1 MIAESEHDVDAVAI
15 LLSKSK
21 ELIKKTKSSIN
32 KQLKNLPRKKIA
44 SKSLKKK
51 GQLI

>member
-1 MIAESEHDVDAVAI
+1 MIAQEQHADAMAI

-21 ELIKKTKSSIN
+21 ELIERTKYSIN

-44 SKSLKKK
+44 RASLKKMDF
-51 GQLI
+51 